1 MKFKFWGVRGSIP
14 TPGAQTNKY
23 GGNTTCIEIRT
34 ANDGLIILDAGT
46 GIHQLTQ
53 TLLPKMPIDA
63 HILITHTHWDHI
75 HGLPFCAPIYIPGNK
90 LTIYGGQDLKT
101 GEGIERTL
109 KIQMQH
115 LFFPIAE
122 HELKADV
129 SYKTVKAGEKF
140 TIENAT
146 VTPIMLNHPVINF
159 GYRIDCDGKSLFFT
173 GDYEQQV
180 NIYKPEDREY
190 LEFEQMI
197 EECVDSLVE
206 LIRNVDVLIIDSSF
220 TDQEYQHKKNWG
232 HGTYSSAIKLAKKA
246 GAKKLFFTHHEP
258 TRTDAALDK
267 IYAEVLKN
275 NTTLACE
282 LFLAQ
287 EGLEVEL

>member
-115 LFFPIAE
+115 SFFPIAE

-190 LEFEQMI
+190 LEFDAHQ
-197 EECVDSLVE
+197 SASWAKAFA
-206 LIRNVDVLIIDSSF
+206 LIDEF
-220 TDQEYQHKKNWG
+220 PYQH
-232 HGTYSSAIKLAKKA
+232 
-246 GAKKLFFTHHEP
+246 
-258 TRTDAALDK
+258 
-267 IYAEVLKN
+267 
-275 NTTLACE
+275 
-282 LFLAQ
+282 Q
-287 EGLEVEL
+287 E

>member
-34 ANDGLIILDAGT
+34 ANDDLIIFDAGT
-46 GIHQLTQ
+46 GIHQLMQ
-53 TLLPKMPIDA
+53 TLLPQMPIDA

-75 HGLPFCAPIYIPGNK
+75 HGLPFCMPIYIPGNK

-101 GEGIERTL
+101 GEGIERAL
-109 KIQMQH
+109 KVQMQH
-115 LFFPIAE
+115 SFFPIAE
-122 HELKADV
+122 SELKAEV
-129 SYKTVKAGEKF
+129 SYKTVKVGEKF
-140 TIENAT
+140 FIADATI
-146 VTPIMLNHPVINF
+146 TPVLLNHPVINF

-180 NIYKPEDREY
+180 NIYTPEDREY

-197 EECVDSLVE
+197 EAYVDSLVSI
-206 LIRNVDVLIIDSSF
+206 IRDVDVLIIDSSF

-232 HGTYSSAIKLAKKA
+232 HGTYTAAIKLAEKV

-258 TRTDAALDK
+258 TRSDAALDA
-267 IYAEVLKN
+267 IYEELLKN
-275 NTTLACE
+275 NQELVCE
-282 LFLAQ
+282 LFVAQ
-287 EGLEVEL
+287 EGLEVKL

>member
-115 LFFPIAE
+115 SFFPIAE

-129 SYKTVKAGEKF
+129 SYETVKAGEKF

-159 GYRIDCDGKSLFFT
+159 GYRVDCDGKSLFFT

>member
-23 GGNTTCIEIRT
+23 GGNTTCIEVRT
-34 ANDGLIILDAGT
+34 ANDDLIILDAGT
-46 GIHQLTQ
+46 GIHQLMQ

-75 HGLPFCAPIYIPGNK
+75 HGLPFCPPIYIPGNK
-90 LTIYGGQDLKT
+90 LTIYGAQDLKT

-109 KIQMQH
+109 KVQMQH
-115 LFFPIAE
+115 SFFPIAE
-122 HELKADV
+122 SELKADV
-129 SYKTVKAGEKF
+129 RYKTVKVGEKF
-140 TIENAT
+140 TIANAT
-146 VTPIMLNHPVINF
+146 ITPVLLNHPVINF
-159 GYRIDCDGKSLFFT
+159 GYRIDGDGKSLFFT

-180 NIYKPEDREY
+180 NIYAPEDKEY

-197 EECVDSLVE
+197 EVYVDSLVE
-206 LIRNVDVLIIDSSF
+206 VIRDVDVLIIDSSF
-220 TDQEYQHKKNWG
+220 TEQEYKHKKNWG
-232 HGTYSSAIKLAKKA
+232 HGTYTAAIKLAKKS

-258 TRTDAALDK
+258 TRTDAALDA
-267 IYAEVLKN
+267 IYVELLKN
-275 NTTLACE
+275 NQDLACE
-282 LFLAQ
+282 LFIAQ